1 MDNKSLSGRRVLVV
15 EDEMMVLMHIENMLL
30 DAGASVSPAATV
42 KQAQALIDTQDF
54 DVAMLDVNL
63 NGTKS
68 FPVAETLAER
78 GVPFIFA
85 TGYGAH
91 GMEHPFRDRP
101 VLKKPFQSDELVMA
115 LIRLVS

>member
-1 MDNKSLSGRRVLVV
+1 
-15 EDEMMVLMHIENMLL
+15 MMVLMHIENMLL

-101 VLKKPFQSDELVMA
+101 VLKKPFQSNELVMA

>member
-1 MDNKSLSGRRVLVV
+1 
-15 EDEMMVLMHIENMLL
+15 MMVLMHIENMLL

>member
-15 EDEMMVLMHIENMLL
+15 EDEMMVLMDIENVLL

-42 KQAQALIDTQDF
+42 KQAQALIDAQDF

-68 FPVAETLAER
+68 FPWLRCLPSA
-78 GVPFIFA
+78 GCPFFSPQATARTVWSIASA
-85 TGYGAH
+85 TG
-91 GMEHPFRDRP
+91 PFRKSP
-101 VLKKPFQSDELVMA
+101 SNPMNW
-115 LIRLVS
+115 